1 MVDYTKSWS
10 KKQWTRRTE
19 GVFKNIIDALRESR
33 MMPGGLIN
41 PSEPEIEDF
50 LLIVDPTR
58 YTAPP
63 GIATTKVFSVCI
75 HAVQNWAGTVTL
87 SQTNNLCAGATVS
100 IDDTTVAVDAETPKN
115 CTYMR
120 LSLPADCPVGVYRIT
135 VTGVSGSITKTAEVK
150 IGVGVSIEDEEPWK
164 CTIDEECKEKY
175 GDDYW
180 CVGGECLKAC
190 GTAEANCNSDYCTE
204 DEKCIWNAAAG
215 KCFCR
220 KQGFTLSCG
229 GIITIPVGEGKMGY
243 GSIVITS
250 VNGFSGSGSVYIY
263 DEHQPGQA
271 PSDCLTAWVRYGSGS
286 GNIVPVTLP
295 ADGSIV
301 IGVEVASNCLEEGD
315 HYFGV
320 EVSIGGKTAACV
332 IMVRVKSTGI
342 WYFTEY
348 QEGLARLH
356 PYHNPNCGDPLSGG
370 YGCCRCNDDCRAGS
384 YERELWAAFSS
395 EGFTGDVIFTV
406 SAKPKC
412 CFFHIDWY
420 DVWCEGDVY
429 KCEGFCGKHFSPTSK
444 SGRVSAH
451 GDQMCTFTDCCP
463 GYPASCGGPW
473 DVPVHF
479 HGEGGGITQ
488 DIVVYMRMPCVHYP

>member
-1 MVDYTKSWS
+1 MPDYTKSWS
-10 KKQWTRRTE
+10 KKQWTRTTE
-19 GVFKNIIDALRESR
+19 GVFKNIIDALREGR
-33 MMPGGLIN
+33 MLPKGYIMPTN
-41 PSEPEIEDF
+41 PVPQGFE
-50 LLIVDPTR
+50 LIVDPTK
-58 YTAPP
+58 YTAPK

-75 HAVQNWAGTVTL
+75 HAKQNWAGTVTL
-87 SQTNNLCAGATVS
+87 SQSNNLCSGASVS
-100 IDDTTVAVDAETPKN
+100 IDDTTVEVSAETPKN

-120 LSLPADCPVGVYRIT
+120 LSLPADCPVGVYKIT
-135 VTGVSGSITKTAEVK
+135 VTGVGDSYTRTAEVR
-150 IGVGVSIEDEEPWK
+150 IGVGVSIEDEEPWR
-164 CTIDEECKEKY
+164 CTTDEECKALY
-175 GDDYW
+175 GDDWW
-180 CVGGECLKAC
+180 CVDGECVKAC
-190 GTAEANCNSDYCTE
+190 GISPETCNDDYCTE
-204 DEKCIWNAAAG
+204 DQSCIWNASRS
-215 KCFCR
+215 KCFCLQ
-220 KQGFTLSCG
+220 QGFSLACSE
-229 GIITIPVGEGKMGY
+229 IITIPVGEGKMGY

-250 VNGFSGSGSVYIY
+250 LNGFSGSGSVYIY
-263 DEHQPGQA
+263 DAGQPDQTLSG
-271 PSDCLTAWVRYGSGS
+271 CLAAWLRYGSGS

-348 QEGLARLH
+348 QEGLAQLLWL
-356 PYHNPNCGDPLSGG
+356 NPNCPTSPLGG
-370 YGCCRCNDDCRAGS
+370 GWRGCCRCNDDCSAGS
-384 YERELWAAFSS
+384 CERELWAAFSS

-406 SAKPKC
+406 SAEPKC
-412 CFFHIDWY
+412 CFFDIDWY

-429 KCEGFCGKHFSPTSK
+429 KCEGFCGKHFSPESK

-451 GDQMCTFTDCCP
+451 GDQMCGWYTCCP
-463 GYPASCGGPW
+463 PTGPCLNW

-488 DIVVYMRMPCVHYP
+488 DIVVYMRMPCIYKPY